1 MLQFHYKQV
10 QYWLTDRIT
19 KVHENKV
26 VMDKGN
32 WDMVKD
38 YILFLESELHQTN
51 GSIFSDIKTEMI
63 KRLGE
68 EKVGRYYGKRGRKN
82 D

>member
-10 QYWLTDRIT
+10 EYWLTDRIT
-19 KVHENKV
+19 KVHENQV
-26 VMDKGN
+26 VMNKGD

-38 YILFLESELHQTN
+38 YILFLESELHQVNNST
-51 GSIFSDIKTEMI
+51 FSDIKTEMV

-68 EKVGRYYGKRGRKN
+68 EKVGHYYRKRRKK
-82 D
+82 